1 MGHSNYDVAHRFA
14 TGIGNRCTGSNMF
27 FEGDIIYSYG
37 YHFPM
42 AIKWNGYVLYND
54 ERYSISTCKHQGY
67 VLGACS
73 HMDIVH
79 CASLDHFDTW
89 GKKPTKGFIGRNL
102 KLWLDEVGELTK
114 KMALARKPEKWVAE
128 ILRVVEKVERF
139 CKVFGEDVPE
149 ELFKYNDEEYVEKAR
164 EFAKQELKEERE
176 RQRLREAEEIQ
187 KFHEF
192 KKSWVNLP
200 YQIVRYREDKNRFE
214 TSKGVEI
221 PYEIGKRFYQKL
233 RDGELKVGDKV
244 LFYTVCAVGDTIR
257 IGCHTFKKKYLLE
270 YGKQMFNE

>member
-1 MGHSNYDVAHRFA
+1 MGYSNSEVAHRFA
-14 TGIGNRCTGSNMF
+14 TGIGNRCTGSHMF
-27 FEGDIIYSYG
+27 FEGDTIYSYG

-54 ERYSISTCKHQGY
+54 DRYSVSTAKHQGY

-73 HMDIVH
+73 HMNIVH
-79 CASLDHFDTW
+79 CATLEHTLGSNA
-89 GKKPTKGFIGRNL
+89 FIGRNF
-102 KLWLDEVGELTK
+102 KLWQDDVDRLVE
-114 KMALARKPEKWVAE
+114 KMALARKPERWLAQ
-128 ILRVVEKVERF
+128 ILEVVDKVTRF
-139 CKVFGEDVPE
+139 CEVFKLDVPE
-149 ELFKYNDEEYVEKAR
+149 SFFRFRDDDEVAKAR
-164 EFAKQELKEERE
+164 EYAKQERKEKNERE
-176 RQRLREAEEIQ
+176 KSRQAEEIQ

-192 KKSWVNLP
+192 KRNWVNLP
-200 YQIVRYREDKNRFE
+200 YQIVRYREEKNRFE

-244 LFYTVCAVGDTIR
+244 LYYRVNKVGDTIH

-270 YGKQMFNE
+270 YGRKMFNE